1 MICAPQAD
9 KVASKLQKEGGAEY
23 EQLIL
28 SILKEMIN
36 GVPDFCHIIVEYLAQ
51 VTFTVACPN

>member
-9 KVASKLQKEGGAEY
+9 AVASKLQKEGGPEL

-36 GVPDFCHIIVEYLAQ
+36 GVPGFCHVIVEYLAQ
-51 VTFTVACPN
+51 VTFTVASPN